1 MCVCVRVRAC
11 VRACELPCFQVCCGV
26 QNRFW
31 GFESDFLAVPFC
43 HFFVVV
49 SAPLAVGDSPGLS
62 LYPFSSLSRSDHFQ
76 HVSTLNDSDLRSV
89 C

>member
-1 MCVCVRVRAC
+1 MSVRVCACAC
-11 VRACELPCFQVCCGV
+11 VRASFLVFKCAVEFK
-26 QNRFW
+26 NRFW

-62 LYPFSSLSRSDHFQ
+62 LYLFSSLSRSDHFQ
-76 HVSTLNDSDLRSV
+76 HVSSLNDSDLRSV

>member
-1 MCVCVRVRAC
+1 MCVCVRAC
-11 VRACELPCFQVCCGV
+11 VRASFLVFKCAVEFKIASGDLSQT
-26 QNRFW
+26 FW
-31 GFESDFLAVPFC
+31 LSLFVT
-43 HFFVVV
+43 FFVVV